1 MINLWPFQP
10 HNMNVRIICFL
21 VRPFCVHLQLKGQ
34 ELFVNSS
41 LPIPHVPSPVSS
53 FQNSSI
59 AVFMTN
65 NQNYVFE
72 FSYLW
77 SSASTIVSY
86 GASIHFH
93 CQLVFYIVL
102 CQWNFYL
109 YFLLI
114 AVQYFRGT
122 LSSYKPLL
130 NLQTSDKPTHGK
142 LVIPSPNIKVS
153 DILHGF

>member
-1 MINLWPFQP
+1 MQVTIFFLLWWLCTILEATWVIMHGALLATSDTRQPHTINLWPFQP
-10 HNMNVRIICFL
+10 HNMNVRYNMLSSKTFL
-21 VRPFCVHLQLKGQ
+21 CALAAKRSRA
-34 ELFVNSS
+34 FVNSS
-41 LPIPHVPSPVSS
+41 LPIPHVPSPASS

-59 AVFMTN
+59 AVFTTN
-65 NQNYVFE
+65 NQKYAFE

-86 GASIHFH
+86 GAFIHFH

-114 AVQYFRGT
+114 ACCTV
-122 LSSYKPLL
+122 L
-130 NLQTSDKPTHGK
+130 
-142 LVIPSPNIKVS
+142 
-153 DILHGF
+153 